1 MKVGRIDVQVRGKEW
16 TKVRYVLAFKD
27 NGPQADRGMRCAR
40 PGVIRRVVGLVGE
53 TGRDGECGGG
63 LRSQLAPS
71 VFQQVVRPVQRNAT
85 QRNATANTGPYK
97 APTRSNEGE
106 KAAQSVCYCV
116 RLAIVSLAV
125 AAIRRGSVRPAAAVV
140 ISRRRVEARIASH

>member
-97 APTRSNEGE
+97 APTRSN
-106 KAAQSVCYCV
+106 AATKERRRRSPS
-116 RLAIVSLAV
+116 AIVSGWLLYHW
-125 AAIRRGSVRPAAAVV
+125 RLLQF
-140 ISRRRVEARIASH
+140 VEDLSGLLLLSS

>member
-85 QRNATANTGPYK
+85 QCNRKYKTIQSTNTQQ
-97 APTRSNEGE
+97 RRREGG
-106 KAAQSVCYCV
+106 AV
-116 RLAIVSLAV
+116 RLLLCPVGYCITGGCCNS
-125 AAIRRGSVRPAAAVV
+125 
-140 ISRRRVEARIASH
+140 